1 MAAAAP
7 IMADERGA
15 ALGIAAIVGRCRPLA
30 LIIAAGK
37 EKSEERNGAQCS
49 WLQHGR
55 STKTPAKSKTMAT
68 RNPAPIMIL
77 RGKRRD
83 CNGGNI
89 DQPFG
94 KRLIRVTVS
103 GTGEC

>member
-49 WLQHGR
+49 QHGR
-55 STKTPAKSKTMAT
+55 SGPRRSDHLPA
-68 RNPAPIMIL
+68 
-77 RGKRRD
+77 
-83 CNGGNI
+83 
-89 DQPFG
+89 F
-94 KRLIRVTVS
+94 
-103 GTGEC
+103 